1 MLIIV
6 LVCVNTIIYNIKS
19 IEILNILQYSK
30 FCEEILLSSLSLS
43 YSRVCGQLRGYQ
55 FASTDA
61 FRYYIDNSNININQG
76 YVDGVSITY
85 DTASPKHIWTY
96 AVGYT
101 LALDTSSCPC
111 NTAHVPQRIV
121 LSSPVVV

>member
-55 FASTDA
+55 FGTPDA
-61 FRYYIDNSNININQG
+61 FRYYIDNSNVKAMLMG
-76 YVDGVSITY
+76 YLSRMILHHPNTSG
-85 DTASPKHIWTY
+85 HM
-96 AVGYT
+96 
-101 LALDTSSCPC
+101 LLDM
-111 NTAHVPQRIV
+111 V
-121 LSSPVVV
+121 LL

>member
-1 MLIIV
+1 MASYEDTSL
-6 LVCVNTIIYNIKS
+6 
-19 IEILNILQYSK
+19 LQP
-30 FCEEILLSSLSLS
+30 
-43 YSRVCGQLRGYQ
+43 
-55 FASTDA
+55 DA

-96 AVGYT
+96 AVGYG
-101 LALDTSSCPC
+101 LALDTGSCPC
-111 NTAHVPQRIV
+111 NTNSAAHVPQRIV